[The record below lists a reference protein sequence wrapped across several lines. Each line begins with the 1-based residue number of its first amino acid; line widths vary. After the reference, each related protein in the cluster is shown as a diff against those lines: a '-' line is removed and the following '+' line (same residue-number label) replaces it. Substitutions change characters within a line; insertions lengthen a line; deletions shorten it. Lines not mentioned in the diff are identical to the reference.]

1 MAKNSKLL
9 ISNSKDILENLL
21 PVIVKKIESESN
33 DVRFQSLKAFTDF
46 ITQYLC
52 DEKIY
57 NSEENN
63 ESTQCINE
71 LILKKLFPH
80 YGLILSDAD
89 PMPLFGLKL
98 LSVVVE
104 RNSAFVVIL
113 NKLKLIE
120 ILFQYFEVNHAK
132 FNSFTVKIIRAI
144 IHSREIELVDLMQ
157 MNIIDKMNGIFE
169 NVMKNNQEWCSDHL
183 LEIINEIL
191 HMASEVKKKTDG
203 KPGGSGAAA
212 SFENSVEPRKIDT
225 QEVDQ
230 KEQQLPQLIYDSFLV
245 NFEYFIVLLGASDV
259 TIIDKAAM
267 NILAFIHFSMIQG
280 IQKNDLLIIK
290 ESHLQYILPA
300 FKSEKTTICKNLI
313 KSLYWA
319 LSLNKNALKPSPD
332 NSK

>member
-1 MAKNSKLL
+1 MTDGYKSAGHKRVLQGSKKEFANLKGGLMMILAIGEMMNSSSFKSKICKQNMIQVLAYLFENCEFQKDNKTLEEFRTCLFQILEQMAKNSKLL
-9 ISNSKDILENLL
+9 ISNSKDILESLL
-21 PVIVKKIESESN
+21 PVIVKKIESDSN

-169 NVMKNNQEWCSDHL
+169 NVMKNN
-183 LEIINEIL
+183 
-191 HMASEVKKKTDG
+191 
-203 KPGGSGAAA
+203 
-212 SFENSVEPRKIDT
+212 
-225 QEVDQ
+225 
-230 KEQQLPQLIYDSFLV
+230 
-245 NFEYFIVLLGASDV
+245 
-259 TIIDKAAM
+259 
-267 NILAFIHFSMIQG
+267 
-280 IQKNDLLIIK
+280 
-290 ESHLQYILPA
+290 
-300 FKSEKTTICKNLI
+300 
-313 KSLYWA
+313 
-319 LSLNKNALKPSPD
+319 
-332 NSK
+332 